1 MLQTSSEE
9 GSEPL
14 GKLDRFLNA
23 TALPVLAIDTDG
35 FLKVTMELVVIEHQ
49 TFFLNLLRRVGHI
62 TLMGFL
68 HADNE
73 ADITALDEDF
83 LELATSF
90 LVLQTVD
97 GEDLLDICLGQCQP

>member
-1 MLQTSSEE
+1 
-9 GSEPL
+9 
-14 GKLDRFLNA
+14 
-23 TALPVLAIDTDG
+23 
-35 FLKVTMELVVIEHQ
+35 MELVVVEHQ
-49 TFFLNLLRRVGHI
+49 TFFLNLLCRVGHI

-97 GEDLLDICLGQCQP
+97 GEDLLQGEQTHRSC